1 MELTAIYSTDVTIF
15 PCVSRVINDNT
26 LTPLKA
32 KLMSEENI
40 TNIIKSITDNQSY
53 VIGYKNGV
61 FKLILDGYYIEL
73 KASCEGTKYLQLAY
87 NEESGDHIL
96 IQGDDGV
103 SGGYFDGLSI
113 SDTKPSSGTYLC
125 LCEGGQIPFDSYHK
139 FNCNSMK
146 FDFGELK

>member
-1 MELTAIYSTDVTIF
+1 MVVKSADVTIF
-15 PCVSRVINDNT
+15 PCVSRVIKDDT

-53 VIGYKNGV
+53 VISYDNGV

-73 KASCEGTKYLQLAY
+73 SAECSGTKYLQLAY
-87 NEESGDHIL
+87 KEESGDHIL

-103 SGGYFDGLSI
+103 AGGDFDGLFI
-113 SDTKPSSGTYLC
+113 SDTKPDSGTYLC
-125 LCEGGQIPFDSYHK
+125 LCEGGKIPSDSYHK
-139 FNCNSMK
+139 FNYNSMK
-146 FDFGELK
+146 LDFGELN